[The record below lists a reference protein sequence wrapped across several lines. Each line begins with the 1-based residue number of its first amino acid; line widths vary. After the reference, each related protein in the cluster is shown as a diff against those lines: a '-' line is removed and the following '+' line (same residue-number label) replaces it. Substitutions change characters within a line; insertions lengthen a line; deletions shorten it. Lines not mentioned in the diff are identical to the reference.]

1 MVPASTRYALIL
13 FCPFGSSGY
22 MRLYINLL
30 ILSTFPLHILNWIYL
45 VSGGQGETNS
55 LPKKTTSVY
64 DNPPNILRAQGHA
77 WWTRPQDTKPHAKSA
92 AHKSSSGNQKKW
104 NMFLN
109 TCCHSF
115 TKTASPLLSSAQPIC
130 FFVQFGTSLGAS
142 PFAWPPSRLQPS
154 SSSALCTLVFTSLVQ
169 TSGA

>member
-1 MVPASTRYALIL
+1 MVKEKQIL
-13 FCPFGSSGY
+13 C
-22 MRLYINLL
+22 
-30 ILSTFPLHILNWIYL
+30 
-45 VSGGQGETNS
+45 Q
-55 LPKKTTSVY
+55 KKTTSVY
-64 DNPPNILRAQGHA
+64 DNPPNILHAQGHA

-92 AHKSSSGNQKKW
+92 ARKSSSGNQKKW

-142 PFAWPPSRLQPS
+142 PFAWPPQRLQPS
-154 SSSALCTLVFTSLVQ
+154 SSSTLCTLVFTRAVRTFAAYVAIPRHKAVFCMHNLSVLGVHRQ
-169 TSGA
+169 ASCIV